1 MGLSIREKKL
11 LTQFASNNYGLYNKT
26 LAKKIGLH
34 ESIFL
39 GEIIS
44 EYDYWNRM
52 HSLTDDGYFYS
63 TVENV
68 MESTTLSDY
77 QQRSIIKH
85 LVELKILDVKVA
97 GMPAKRYFRINE
109 EQFYAILLEDDKD
122 SDNNSELTSSKET
135 CYKDLTELTTSS
147 KESKEQDLNSV
158 KTNNNNIPLTNK
170 NNNIVLT
177 ATPFINN
184 SGKVSNLL
192 ENETKQLDT
201 KPKKKSNLEQCTDL
215 TFELISDSDLAEY
228 VNNYL
233 VDQKLYKSINVTQW
247 KMRLEHLLQYAKGRT
262 DLAKEIV
269 KQTWARGYRDF
280 YPVSETYVN
289 AAAKPAYTAIT
300 RKEIKNDPPKIDDKI
315 VF

>member
-122 SDNNSELTSSKET
+122 SDNNPGSTSSKES

-177 ATPFINN
+177 DTPFINN

-201 KPKKKSNLEQCTDL
+201 KPRKKSNLEQCTDL

-280 YPVSETYVN
+280 YPVSENYVN
-289 AAAKPAYTAIT
+289 TAKPAYTAIT

>member
-85 LVELKILDVKVA
+85 LVELKILNVKVA

-109 EQFYAILLEDDKD
+109 EQFDAILLEDDKD

-280 YPVSETYVN
+280 YPVSENYVN
-289 AAAKPAYTAIT
+289 TAKPAYTAIT

>member
-109 EQFYAILLEDDKD
+109 EQFYAILLEEDKD
-122 SDNNSELTSSKET
+122 ADNNSQSTSSKET

-147 KESKEQDLNSV
+147 KESKEQDLNLV

-280 YPVSETYVN
+280 YPVSENYVN
-289 AAAKPAYTAIT
+289 TAKPAYTAIT

>member
-44 EYDYWNRM
+44 EYDYWNKMR
-52 HSLTDDGYFYS
+52 SLTDDGYFYS

-109 EQFYAILLEDDKD
+109 EQFYSILLEDDEG
-122 SDNNSELTSSKET
+122 SNNDLNSTSSKET
-135 CYKDLTELTTSS
+135 CDKCLTELTTSS

-192 ENETKQLDT
+192 ENETKQIDT

-215 TFELISDSDLAEY
+215 TFELISDTDLAEY

-289 AAAKPAYTAIT
+289 TAAKPAYTAIT

>member
-85 LVELKILDVKVA
+85 LVELKILDVRVA

-109 EQFYAILLEDDKD
+109 EQFYAMLLEDDKD
-122 SDNNSELTSSKET
+122 SDNNSESTSSKET
-135 CYKDLTELTTSS
+135 CDKDLTELTTSS

-184 SGKVSNLL
+184 SGRVSNLL

-280 YPVSETYVN
+280 YPVSENYVN
-289 AAAKPAYTAIT
+289 TAKPAYTAIT

>member
-85 LVELKILDVKVA
+85 LVELKILNVRVA
-97 GMPAKRYFRINE
+97 GMPAKRYFKINE

-170 NNNIVLT
+170 NNNIILT

-215 TFELISDSDLAEY
+215 TFELISDIDLAEY

-280 YPVSETYVN
+280 YPVSENYVN
-289 AAAKPAYTAIT
+289 TAKPAYTAIT
-300 RKEIKNDPPKIDDKI
+300 RKEIKNDLPKIDDKI

>member
-1 MGLSIREKKL
+1 MGISIREKKL

-85 LVELKILDVKVA
+85 LVELKILNVRVA
-97 GMPAKRYFRINE
+97 GMPAKRYFKINE
-109 EQFYAILLEDDKD
+109 EQFYAILLEEDKD
-122 SDNNSELTSSKET
+122 ADNNPESTSNKET

-280 YPVSETYVN
+280 YPVSENYVN
-289 AAAKPAYTAIT
+289 TAKPAYTAIT

>member
-109 EQFYAILLEDDKD
+109 EQFYAILLEEDKD
-122 SDNNSELTSSKET
+122 SDNNPESTSSKET

-247 KMRLEHLLQYAKGRT
+247 KMRLEHLLQYAQGRP

-289 AAAKPAYTAIT
+289 AAKPAYTAIT

>member
-109 EQFYAILLEDDKD
+109 EQFYAILLEEDKD
-122 SDNNSELTSSKET
+122 SDNNPESTSSKET
-135 CYKDLTELTTSS
+135 CDKDLTELTTSS

-184 SGKVSNLL
+184 SGRVSNLL

-280 YPVSETYVN
+280 YPVSENYVN
-289 AAAKPAYTAIT
+289 TAKPAYTAIT

>member
-109 EQFYAILLEDDKD
+109 EQFYAILLEDDGD
-122 SDNNSELTSSKET
+122 SDNNPDSTSSKET
-135 CYKDLTELTTSS
+135 CDKCLTELTTSS
-147 KESKEQDLNSV
+147 KESKEQDINSV

-177 ATPFINN
+177 ATPFITN

-192 ENETKQLDT
+192 ENETKQIDT

-280 YPVSETYVN
+280 YPVSENYVN
-289 AAAKPAYTAIT
+289 TAKPAYTAIT

>member
-44 EYDYWNRM
+44 EYDYWNKM

-109 EQFYAILLEDDKD
+109 EQFYTILLEDDEV
-122 SDNNSELTSSKET
+122 NNNDRESTSNKET
-135 CYKDLTELTTSS
+135 CDKSSTELTTSS

-177 ATPFINN
+177 ATPFISN

-192 ENETKQLDT
+192 ENETKPIDT
-201 KPKKKSNLEQCTDL
+201 KPKKRSNLEQCTDL
-215 TFELISDSDLAEY
+215 TFELISDTDLAEY

-262 DLAKEIV
+262 DLAREIV

-289 AAAKPAYTAIT
+289 TAAKPAYTAIT
-300 RKEIKNDPPKIDDKI
+300 RKEIRNDPPKIDDKI

>member
-85 LVELKILDVKVA
+85 LVELKILNVRVA
-97 GMPAKRYFRINE
+97 GMPAKRYFKINE
-109 EQFYAILLEDDKD
+109 EQFYAMLLEDDGD
-122 SDNNSELTSSKET
+122 TSNDTDLTSSKET

-177 ATPFINN
+177 AAPFINN
-184 SGKVSNLL
+184 SGRVSNLL

-280 YPVSETYVN
+280 YPVSENYVN
-289 AAAKPAYTAIT
+289 TAKPAYTAIT

>member
-109 EQFYAILLEDDKD
+109 EQFYAILLEEDKD
-122 SDNNSELTSSKET
+122 SDNNPESTSSKET

-280 YPVSETYVN
+280 YPVSENYVN
-289 AAAKPAYTAIT
+289 TAKPAYTAIT

>member
-68 MESTTLSDY
+68 IESTTLSDY

-85 LVELKILDVKVA
+85 LVELKILNVRVA

-280 YPVSETYVN
+280 YPVSENYVN
-289 AAAKPAYTAIT
+289 TAKPAYTAIT

>member
-109 EQFYAILLEDDKD
+109 EQFYAMLLEDDGD
-122 SDNNSELTSSKET
+122 TSNGTDLTSSKET

-177 ATPFINN
+177 AAPFINN
-184 SGKVSNLL
+184 SGRVSNLL

-280 YPVSETYVN
+280 YPVSENYVN
-289 AAAKPAYTAIT
+289 TAKPAYTAIT

>member
-11 LTQFASNNYGLYNKT
+11 LTQFASNKT

-109 EQFYAILLEDDKD
+109 EQFYAMLLEDDKD
-122 SDNNSELTSSKET
+122 SDNDPESTSSKET

-158 KTNNNNIPLTNK
+158 KTNNNNITLTNK

-280 YPVSETYVN
+280 YPVSENYVN
-289 AAAKPAYTAIT
+289 TAKPAYTAIT
-300 RKEIKNDPPKIDDKI
+300 RKKIKNDPPKIDDKI

>member
-52 HSLTDDGYFYS
+52 HSLTGDGYFYS

-97 GMPAKRYFRINE
+97 GMPAKRYFRINT
-109 EQFYAILLEDDKD
+109 EQFYSILLEDDGD
-122 SDNNSELTSSKET
+122 TNNDTDLTSSKET
-135 CYKDLTELTTSS
+135 CDKDLTELTTSS

-184 SGKVSNLL
+184 SGRVSNLL

-201 KPKKKSNLEQCTDL
+201 NPKKKSNLEQCTDL
-215 TFELISDSDLAEY
+215 TFELISDIDLAEY

-280 YPVSETYVN
+280 YPVSENYVN
-289 AAAKPAYTAIT
+289 TAKPAYTAIT

>member
-85 LVELKILDVKVA
+85 LVELKILNVRVA
-97 GMPAKRYFRINE
+97 GMPAKRYFKINE

-201 KPKKKSNLEQCTDL
+201 KPRKKSNLEQCTDL

-280 YPVSETYVN
+280 YPVSENYVN
-289 AAAKPAYTAIT
+289 TAKPAYTAIT

>member
-77 QQRSIIKH
+77 QQRSISKH

-109 EQFYAILLEDDKD
+109 EQFYAILL
-122 SDNNSELTSSKET
+122 
-135 CYKDLTELTTSS
+135 
-147 KESKEQDLNSV
+147 
-158 KTNNNNIPLTNK
+158 
-170 NNNIVLT
+170 
-177 ATPFINN
+177 
-184 SGKVSNLL
+184 
-192 ENETKQLDT
+192 
-201 KPKKKSNLEQCTDL
+201 
-215 TFELISDSDLAEY
+215 
-228 VNNYL
+228 
-233 VDQKLYKSINVTQW
+233 
-247 KMRLEHLLQYAKGRT
+247 
-262 DLAKEIV
+262 
-269 KQTWARGYRDF
+269 
-280 YPVSETYVN
+280 
-289 AAAKPAYTAIT
+289 
-300 RKEIKNDPPKIDDKI
+300 
-315 VF
+315 

>member
-1 MGLSIREKKL
+1 MELSIREKKL

-85 LVELKILDVKVA
+85 LVELKILNVRVA

-109 EQFYAILLEDDKD
+109 EQFYAMLLEDDKD
-122 SDNNSELTSSKET
+122 SDNNSESTSSKET

-170 NNNIVLT
+170 NNNIILT

-184 SGKVSNLL
+184 SGRVSNLL

-280 YPVSETYVN
+280 YPVSENYVN
-289 AAAKPAYTAIT
+289 TAKPAYTAIT

>member
-85 LVELKILDVKVA
+85 LVELKILNVRVA
-97 GMPAKRYFRINE
+97 GMPAKRYFKINE
-109 EQFYAILLEDDKD
+109 EQFYAILLEEDKD
-122 SDNNSELTSSKET
+122 SDNNPESTSSKET

-280 YPVSETYVN
+280 YPVSENYVN
-289 AAAKPAYTAIT
+289 TAKPAYTAIT

>member
-1 MGLSIREKKL
+1 MGLLIRENKL

-122 SDNNSELTSSKET
+122 SDNNPESTSSKET

-289 AAAKPAYTAIT
+289 AAKPAYTAIT

>member
-85 LVELKILDVKVA
+85 LVELKILNVRVA
-97 GMPAKRYFRINE
+97 GMPAKRYFKINE

-122 SDNNSELTSSKET
+122 ADNNLESTSSKET

-280 YPVSETYVN
+280 YPVSENYVN
-289 AAAKPAYTAIT
+289 TAKPAYTAIT

>member
-85 LVELKILDVKVA
+85 LVELKILNVRVA
-97 GMPAKRYFRINE
+97 GMPAKRYFKINE
-109 EQFYAILLEDDKD
+109 EQFYAMLLEDDGD
-122 SDNNSELTSSKET
+122 TSNDTDLTSSKET

-177 ATPFINN
+177 AAPFINN
-184 SGKVSNLL
+184 SGRVSNLL

-215 TFELISDSDLAEY
+215 TFELISDPDLAEY

-280 YPVSETYVN
+280 YPVSENCVN
-289 AAAKPAYTAIT
+289 TAKPAYTSIT

>member
-85 LVELKILDVKVA
+85 LVELKILNVRVA
-97 GMPAKRYFRINE
+97 GMPAKRYFKINE
-109 EQFYAILLEDDKD
+109 EQFYAMLLEDDGD
-122 SDNNSELTSSKET
+122 TNNDTDLTSSKET

-215 TFELISDSDLAEY
+215 TFELISDLDLAEY

-247 KMRLEHLLQYAKGRT
+247 RMRLEHLLQYAKGRT

-280 YPVSETYVN
+280 YPVSENYVN
-289 AAAKPAYTAIT
+289 TAKPAYTTIT

>member
-26 LAKKIGLH
+26 IAKKIGLH

-44 EYDYWNRM
+44 EYDYWNKM

-109 EQFYAILLEDDKD
+109 EQFYAILLEDDE
-122 SDNNSELTSSKET
+122 DNNNDQYSTSSKET
-135 CYKDLTELTTSS
+135 CDKCLTELTTSS

-192 ENETKQLDT
+192 ENETKQIDT

-215 TFELISDSDLAEY
+215 TFELISDTDLAEY

-262 DLAKEIV
+262 DLAREIV

-280 YPVSETYVN
+280 YPVAENYVN
-289 AAAKPAYTAIT
+289 TAKPAYTAIT
-300 RKEIKNDPPKIDDKI
+300 RKEIKNDPPQIDDKI

>member
-122 SDNNSELTSSKET
+122 SDNNPESTSSKET

-184 SGKVSNLL
+184 SGRVSNLL

-280 YPVSETYVN
+280 YPVSENYVN
-289 AAAKPAYTAIT
+289 TAKPAYTAIT

>member
-85 LVELKILDVKVA
+85 LVELKILNVRVA
-97 GMPAKRYFRINE
+97 GMPAKRYFKINE
-109 EQFYAILLEDDKD
+109 EQFYAILLDDDKD
-122 SDNNSELTSSKET
+122 SDNNPESTSSKET

-215 TFELISDSDLAEY
+215 TFELISDTDLAEY

-280 YPVSETYVN
+280 YPVSENYVN
-289 AAAKPAYTAIT
+289 TAKPAYTAIT

>member
-109 EQFYAILLEDDKD
+109 EQFYAMLLEDDGD
-122 SDNNSELTSSKET
+122 TSNDTDLTSGKET

-158 KTNNNNIPLTNK
+158 KTNNNNILLTNK

-184 SGKVSNLL
+184 SGRVSNLL

-280 YPVSETYVN
+280 YPVSENYVN
-289 AAAKPAYTAIT
+289 TAKPAYTAIT

>member
-68 MESTTLSDY
+68 MKSTTLSDY

-122 SDNNSELTSSKET
+122 SDNNLESTSSKET

-170 NNNIVLT
+170 NNNIILT

-280 YPVSETYVN
+280 YPVSENYVN
-289 AAAKPAYTAIT
+289 TAKPAYTAIT

>member
-122 SDNNSELTSSKET
+122 ADNNSELTSSKET

-170 NNNIVLT
+170 NNNILLT

-280 YPVSETYVN
+280 YPVSENYVN
-289 AAAKPAYTAIT
+289 TAKPAYTSIT

>member
-109 EQFYAILLEDDKD
+109 EQFYAILLEEDKD
-122 SDNNSELTSSKET
+122 ADNNSELTSSKET
-135 CYKDLTELTTSS
+135 CYKDSTELTTSS

-280 YPVSETYVN
+280 YPVSENYVN
-289 AAAKPAYTAIT
+289 TAKPAYTAIT

>member
-1 MGLSIREKKL
+1 MELSIREKKL

-85 LVELKILDVKVA
+85 LVELKILNVKVA

-109 EQFYAILLEDDKD
+109 EQFYAILLEEDKD
-122 SDNNSELTSSKET
+122 SDNNPESTSSKET
-135 CYKDLTELTTSS
+135 CDKDLTELTTSS

-280 YPVSETYVN
+280 YPVSENYVN
-289 AAAKPAYTAIT
+289 TAKPAYTAIT
-300 RKEIKNDPPKIDDKI
+300 RKEIKNDPPKINDKI